1 MHPEIIYD
9 YFGIQNSDM
18 SWLWAPTRSRWCF
31 AFSIDVQFST
41 GSSTKTQ
48 LHNLTFVIEVHFQ
61 KHTFHCLFP
70 VIFYDSSLLVKQ
82 LSKCIPHLLQ
92 MYSMVK
98 NNCASRASPA
108 F

>member
-1 MHPEIIYD
+1 MTTLVFRTQTWADCEHPPSQ
-9 YFGIQNSDM
+9 GGVSH
-18 SWLWAPTRSRWCF
+18 LALTG
-31 AFSIDVQFST
+31 T

-48 LHNLTFVIEVHFQ
+48 LYYLTFVIEVHFQ
-61 KHTFHCLFP
+61 KHNFHCLAY
-70 VIFYDSSLLVKQ
+70 VIFYDSSSFVKQ

-98 NNCASRASPA
+98 NNCASCASPA